1 MSNTAY
7 KETCTNKVHLK
18 EINDSSPA
26 LVACLDFDPFCGR
39 SLLCRKAW
47 LFPHGILCH
56 TFRHTFR
63 WGCGEFPE
71 DTRSHWL
78 ARFQQTQLDQKR
90 PATPS

>member
-7 KETCTNKVHLK
+7 KKNENI
-18 EINDSSPA
+18 EFFYSSPA

-63 WGCGEFPE
+63 WEYGEFPE